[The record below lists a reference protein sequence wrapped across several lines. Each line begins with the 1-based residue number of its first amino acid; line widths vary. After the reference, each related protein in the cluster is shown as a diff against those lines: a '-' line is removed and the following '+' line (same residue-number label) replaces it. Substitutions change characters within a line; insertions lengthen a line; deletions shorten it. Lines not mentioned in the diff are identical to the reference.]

1 LSIVCLVVDGSLMVI
16 IDTLLGGSFGKSDQI
31 FVYSFDLLL
40 AKLSDVDDS
49 SVRMISVK
57 VMSSVNRV
65 IQKCND

>member
-1 LSIVCLVVDGSLMVI
+1 MVI